1 MNAKERL
8 LALFLLLAFGAFS
21 QDVIFLENPSF
32 EDSPQDAQAPY
43 GWTSCGFEG
52 ETAVDVHPMKGGL
65 FGVTKKPFD
74 GLTYLGMVVRDNS
87 TYEGVGQKLSSPLLP
102 GHCYQFEINLCRSET
117 YESLSRVTGEEANY
131 AEPAT
136 FVVMGGKETC
146 ERSVFL
152 AKSTPVAHEGWK
164 KYKILFQPNDTVSFF
179 IIEAYYLSGDTPPY
193 NGNILADNASPIIRI
208 DCQSYEPV
216 VDPGTIVQPRFKLP
230 ERVHSS
236 DPEIVHS
243 PKSGKSDLDNRI
255 FFHRVST
262 SEELVV
268 LLQKNFPSIL
278 FPKGESVLEERAYT
292 ALREVAYNVKQFP
305 YLRLLI
311 FFKPSDK
318 ELIKQRIRAITE
330 ELKIM
335 RLHKKQYHIIT
346 KNPPTKEE
354 GLLFENEQ
362 MRMGL
367 QLG

>member
-1 MNAKERL
+1 MNLQQRILVFFQL
-8 LALFLLLAFGAFS
+8 LYFAAFS

-32 EDSPQDAQAPY
+32 EDSPQDAQAPV

-65 FGVTKKPFD
+65 YGVTRKPFD

-102 GHCYQFEINLCRSET
+102 GQCYQFEINLCRSET
-117 YESLSRVTGEEANY
+117 YESFSRVTGKEANFSK
-131 AEPAT
+131 PST

-152 AKSTPVAHEGWK
+152 AKSTPVGHIGWK
-164 KYKILFQPNDTVSFF
+164 KYKILFQPNDTVSFL
-179 IIEAYYLSGDTPPY
+179 ILEAYYLSGDAPPY
-193 NGNILADNASPIIRI
+193 NGNLLADNASPIIRI

-216 VDPGTIVQPRFKLP
+216 VDPTTVVPPRFKRP
-230 ERVHSS
+230 KRNYSV
-236 DPEIVHS
+236 EIVH
-243 PKSGKSDLDNRI
+243 PPEKKTSGFEERI
-255 FFHRVST
+255 FYHSVST
-262 SEELVV
+262 TEELVV
-268 LLQKNFPSIL
+268 LLQKNCPSIL
-278 FPKGESVLEERAYT
+278 FPEGQSALEEPAYN

-305 YLRLLI
+305 YLRLVI
-311 FFKPSDK
+311 FLKPTDK
-318 ELIKQRIRAITE
+318 ALVKQRIRAITE
-330 ELKIM
+330 EFKIM
-335 RLHKKQYHIIT
+335 RLHKKQYYIIT

-354 GLLFENEQ
+354 GLLFENDQ